1 MKGRRPRRTEGPWDK
16 EVLVHL
22 AGPGLRP
29 RDAAFECVER
39 LRADLRERGV
49 APGAAVKLCF
59 FVRASNGAELAR
71 RKRDVEGALASV
83 LPGARPAVG
92 VVAQAPEDGRV
103 VALEAA
109 VLRRASRRLAVVPK
123 SWRGVP
129 YVVVEGEGGREV
141 VAGGLGGRRSGDLA
155 ARTAA
160 AFGAASTILGREGLG
175 FADVVRQWNFVE
187 DITGR
192 SGLGPRPRQNYQIFN
207 DIRADAY
214 ARAGL
219 RAGFPAATGIGAAA
233 GGFVLEF
240 VAASGAAAAMSA
252 PVSNPR
258 QTDAHRYS
266 SRVLVGGT
274 GPGRAPRR
282 TPKFERARVVLAA
295 GTATCYV
302 SGTAA
307 IVGEAVAGRDDV
319 EAQTRTTVLNIARLV
334 APANLR
340 RAGVPAAALAPAFSV
355 VRTYVKRA
363 ADIPAVARIVRGA
376 FPGAPALFVEADVC
390 REDLLVE
397 IEGAV
402 EVVTE

>member
-1 MKGRRPRRTEGPWDK
+1 MRDRRPRRAEGPWDK
-16 EVLVHL
+16 DVLVHL
-22 AGPGLRP
+22 AGPGLAP
-29 RDAAFECVER
+29 GDAAFDCVER
-39 LRADLRERGV
+39 LRGVLRERN
-49 APGAAVKLCF
+49 APPNAAVKLTF
-59 FVRASNGAELAR
+59 FVGAASGVELAR
-71 RKRDVEGALASV
+71 RRRDVETALRSV
-83 LPGARPAVG
+83 LPAARPAVG
-92 VVAQAPEDGRV
+92 VVAQAPERGRA

-109 VLRRASRRLAVVPK
+109 VLRRPSRRLTIAAK
-123 SWRGVP
+123 TWRGVP

-141 VAGGLGGRRSGDLA
+141 VAGGIGGRSGDRA

-160 AFGAASTILGREGLG
+160 AFAAAAAILKREGLG
-175 FADVVRQWNFVE
+175 FAHLVRQWNFVE

-192 SGLGPRPRQNYQIFN
+192 AGQGRRARQNYQIFN
-207 DIRADAY
+207 DIRAEAY
-214 ARAGL
+214 GRAGL
-219 RAGFPAATGIGAAA
+219 RKGFPAATGIGAAA

-240 VAASGAAAAMSA
+240 VAASGTAAETSV

-266 SRVLVGGT
+266 SKVLVGAAAAG
-274 GPGRAPRR
+274 GSRRR
-282 TPKFERARVVLAA
+282 TPKFERARVVVAA
-295 GTATCYV
+295 GAATCYV

-307 IVGEAVAGRDDV
+307 IVGETVAGRGDAA
-319 EAQTRTTVLNIARLV
+319 AQACTTVLNIARLV

-340 RAGVPAAALAPAFSV
+340 RAGVRAVGLAPRFTV

-363 ADIPAVARIVRGA
+363 ADISAVARIVRAA

-402 EVVTE
+402 DVVTE